1 MRVCLV
7 SMGAI
12 APIQVSLASF
22 KKAQRQAD
30 IKPHLAYGLIG
41 LRPNAVVAPIYPK
54 AMP

>member
-1 MRVCLV
+1 
-7 SMGAI
+7 MGAI

-22 KKAQRQAD
+22 KKARRQAD